1 MSVRRGKAS
10 FFSGCDSHLVA
21 VAPASSNRSGSGGN
35 DTAEAFDAKGRVRR
49 PREQAGHNTRERRA
63 GLEKI
68 DAGADPADIG
78 GRPPWS
84 LTGEQLDPCDDPAGV
99 VAMACLH
106 RENER
111 NTGDP
116 RRWLREPTGR
126 PRGTGRAAWGV
137 GEAHST
143 VEAG

>member
-1 MSVRRGKAS
+1 MHQGVRPLFCHR
-10 FFSGCDSHLVA
+10 L
-21 VAPASSNRSGSGGN
+21 
-35 DTAEAFDAKGRVRR
+35 
-49 PREQAGHNTRERRA
+49 
-63 GLEKI
+63 L
-68 DAGADPADIG
+68 DAGADPAVIW
-78 GRPPWS
+78 GRPPS
-84 LTGEQLDPCDDPAGV
+84 SKSREQPDPCDDPAGV

-106 RENER
+106 RENAR